1 MLRLQSLVRE
11 EEVGRMASATSIYP
25 EVRMKLVELQR
36 ALAAEEDVIM
46 DGRDIGTYVL
56 PNANVKIY
64 LTASVE
70 TRANRRYLEL
80 KEKGIESNYEEI
92 KKDIEERDYRDK
104 NREFA
109 PLLQAEDAVLL
120 DTSDMTVEEVINSI
134 LTIKEKA
141 K

>member
-1 MLRLQSLVRE
+1 ME
-11 EEVGRMASATSIYP
+11 EISEHMCFP
-25 EVRMKLVELQR
+25 M
-36 ALAAEEDVIM
+36 
-46 DGRDIGTYVL
+46 
-56 PNANVKIY
+56 
-64 LTASVE
+64 
-70 TRANRRYLEL
+70 
-80 KEKGIESNYEEI
+80 EKGIESNYEEI

>member
-1 MLRLQSLVRE
+1 MEKR
-11 EEVGRMASATSIYP
+11 
-25 EVRMKLVELQR
+25 K
-36 ALAAEEDVIM
+36 
-46 DGRDIGTYVL
+46 
-56 PNANVKIY
+56 
-64 LTASVE
+64 
-70 TRANRRYLEL
+70 NRRYLEL

>member
-1 MLRLQSLVRE
+1 MQLSTRRDLLEEASNIGDLKKYNMMLQNISL
-11 EEVGRMASATSIYP
+11 SS
-25 EVRMKLVELQR
+25 
-36 ALAAEEDVIM
+36 
-46 DGRDIGTYVL
+46 
-56 PNANVKIY
+56 NVKNY
-64 LTASVE
+64 LTESVE